1 MNVILSVYQT
11 PTDYDKLQIPG
22 YNLIRS
28 DHPSNT
34 KRGGVCV
41 YYRSSLP
48 LRVINIGYLHEC
60 LSFEMQTGD
69 KICNFVSLYRSPSQ
83 SQDYFETFADNFE
96 MTLEILAQNFFFLI
110 TAIGAFHAKS
120 KNWYNKDKTSF
131 KDNTVENVILQL
143 RLHQLI
149 HEATHILQNSSS
161 CIDLIFT
168 SQSNLVT
175 ESGVHSSLHS
185 SCHHQIVF
193 ENQLKF
199 NLKIL

>member
-11 PTDYDKLQIPG
+11 PTDDDKLQIPG

-69 KICNFVSLYRSPSQ
+69 EICNFVSLYRSPSQ

-110 TAIGAFHAKS
+110 TAIGAFHVKS

-175 ESGVHSSLHS
+175 ESGVHSCLH
-185 SCHHQIVF
+185 
-193 ENQLKF
+193 
-199 NLKIL
+199 